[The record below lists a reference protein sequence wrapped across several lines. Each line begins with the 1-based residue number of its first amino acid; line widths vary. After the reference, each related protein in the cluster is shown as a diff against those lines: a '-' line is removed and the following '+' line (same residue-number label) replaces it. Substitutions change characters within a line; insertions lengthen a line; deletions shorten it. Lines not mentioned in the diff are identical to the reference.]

1 MAKKRSAQL
10 DAEIREALA
19 QIPKKPSLKTR
30 AQLDAEIDEILGKGL
45 AAERY
50 EVANALGFRYPKAAP
65 PKTLTDTNLFA
76 LKNMVIEHGGP
87 VFPNR
92 VAAVHAPHLK
102 RTVAFGLVE
111 EAPGGMVRL
120 TDKGRDMVARAL
132 EKDLA
137 REHAYPP
144 SINTFVKPELRDEVL
159 ARDRSKH
166 QAKIEQLER
175 ALARLQR

>member
-30 AQLDAEIDEILGKGL
+30 AQLDAEIDEILGRGL

-65 PKTLTDTNLFA
+65 HKTLTDTNLLA
-76 LKNMVIEHGGP
+76 LKEMVIKHGGP

-92 VAAVHAPHLK
+92 VAAVDAPHLK
-102 RTVAFGLVE
+102 RTIAFGLAE
-111 EAPGGMVRL
+111 AAPGGMIRL
-120 TDKGRDMVARAL
+120 TEKGRDMVTQAL
-132 EKDLA
+132 EQDLA
-137 REHAYPP
+137 RERAHTP
-144 SINTFVKPELRDEVL
+144 SISSVVKPEFRDAAL
-159 ARDRSKH
+159 ARERAKH
-166 QAKIEQLER
+166 ETTIEQLER
-175 ALARLQR
+175 ALTQLRR